1 MPGEIRVSFPLLP
14 PVRHGLATLV
24 VWLAAGLGVYL
35 LAYGEPDWHAAFT
48 YVFLVFWVFFV
59 LWWIIKWV
67 IIIGLVALA
76 VGLVAS
82 YLSRLRNGMR

>member
-1 MPGEIRVSFPLLP
+1 MSFPLLP
-14 PVRHGLATLV
+14 PVRQGLATLV

-35 LAYGEPDWHAAFT
+35 LAYGEPDWHGAFI

-67 IIIGLVALA
+67 IIIGLFALA
-76 VGLVAS
+76 VALI
-82 YLSRLRNGMR
+82 LSVIAGARQQW

>member
-1 MPGEIRVSFPLLP
+1 MRGEISVSFPLLP
-14 PVRHGLATLV
+14 PVRHGLATLM

-35 LAYGEPDWHAAFT
+35 LAYGEPQWHGAFI

-67 IIIGLVALA
+67 IIIGLFAVV
-76 VGLVAS
+76 VGLILGGIA
-82 YLSRLRNGMR
+82 RARQW

>member
-1 MPGEIRVSFPLLP
+1 MREEISASFSLLP
-14 PVRHGLATLV
+14 PVREGLATLV

-35 LAYGEPDWHAAFT
+35 LAYGEPHWHGAFI

-67 IIIGLVALA
+67 MIIGLFALV
-76 VGLVAS
+76 VGLV
-82 YLSRLRNGMR
+82 LSRIARARQW